1 LSTLQELTTLRHKA
15 QGTRHKAQ
23 GTRKGRR
30 QKAEGGRK
38 GRRQKAESRREV
50 GGDKDKGKVK
60 GKLIIL
66 VVALVALAGC
76 SGEWIY
82 HYQEGFIYGS
92 TYHITYEYK
101 ARRPLE
107 RPINGILER
116 IDKTMS
122 IYDST
127 SLISRINRNDPEARL
142 DTDLIRL
149 IATGREVWKI
159 AGGAFDMTVAP
170 LVNAWGFGFTERQKV
185 TQAVIDSLLTFTGFE
200 KVAVEGDRLIKQDPR
215 IMIDP
220 NAIAPGY
227 VVDIVS
233 EFLESADVVNYLVE
247 IGGELRC
254 GGLNPKGIEWRVGID
269 KPLENTIERQ
279 IQQVLHLS
287 DISVATSGNYRKFY
301 EEDGVK
307 YSHTINPKT
316 GYPAR
321 SNLLSATVLTKECVY
336 ADAYATVFMVL
347 GLEKSIEL
355 AAEMPELEVYF
366 IYADESGDFRVYESP
381 GIGALIHDSTAEQE
395 QP

>member
-1 LSTLQELTTLRHKA
+1 MIITILAALS
-15 QGTRHKAQ
+15 
-23 GTRKGRR
+23 
-30 QKAEGGRK
+30 
-38 GRRQKAESRREV
+38 
-50 GGDKDKGKVK
+50 
-60 GKLIIL
+60 
-66 VVALVALAGC
+66 LAGC
-76 SGEWIY
+76 SVEWVY

-101 ARRPLE
+101 ARHPLE
-107 RPINGILER
+107 KQINGILER

-127 SLISRINRNDPEARL
+127 SLISRINRNDPAARL
-142 DTDLIRL
+142 DSDLIRL
-149 IATGREVWKI
+149 INTGLEVWKKS
-159 AGGAFDMTVAP
+159 GGAFDMTVAP
-170 LVNAWGFGFTERQKV
+170 LVNAWGFGFTEKQKI
-185 TQAVIDSLLTFTGFE
+185 TQSLIDSLLSFTGFD
-200 KVAVEGDRLIKQDPR
+200 KITVEGDRLVKQDTR

-233 EFLESADVVNYLVE
+233 EFLESSGVVDYLVE

-254 GGLNPKGIEWRVGID
+254 KGLNPKGIQWRVGID
-269 KPLENTIERQ
+269 KPIENTFERQ

-287 DISVATSGNYRKFY
+287 GISVATSGNYRKFY
-301 EEDGVK
+301 EEDGIK
-307 YSHTINPKT
+307 YSHTINPRT

-321 SNLLSATVLTKECVY
+321 SNLLSATVLTEKCVY

-355 AAEMPELEVYF
+355 AASMPELEVFF
-366 IYADESGDFRVYESP
+366 IYADESGAMQVYESP
-381 GIGALIHDSTAEQE
+381 GIEPLIHDFKTEQE